1 MRLLFTVLLITLVVG
16 MFGFFATNF
25 ETTVPVTVWSTEH
38 PDVHIFFVVLLSV
51 LVGVVFTTIIAI
63 AEGAKIRLDNR
74 RLRRDVHKLESEINY
89 LRTQPSTA
97 SRPEPDALTVAGA
110 ATALP
115 AVAKEADSSAEPPSA
130 PVYGTDLE
138 DWSSDPD
145 DDTYSGG
152 RAV

>member
-1 MRLLFTVLLITLVVG
+1 MRLLFFVMLSILIFGMLL
-16 MFGFFATNF
+16 FFATNLQ
-25 ETTVPVTVWSTEH
+25 TTVPVTIGGTEH

-63 AEGAKIRLDNR
+63 AEGTKIRLDNR

-89 LRTQPSTA
+89 VRTQPPTVPP
-97 SRPEPDALTVAGA
+97 PEPDALTSPGSGKS
-110 ATALP
+110 LP
-115 AVAKEADSSAEPPSA
+115 AAADADPDAEPSSA
-130 PVYGTDLE
+130 PVYDSDLE

>member
-1 MRLLFTVLLITLVVG
+1 MKLLFFVMLSVLVFG
-16 MFGFFATNF
+16 MLGFFVTNLQ
-25 ETTVPVTVWSTEH
+25 TTVPVTVGSTEH

-97 SRPEPDALTVAGA
+97 PRAEPDALTAPGA
-110 ATALP
+110 VTPLP
-115 AVAKEADSSAEPPSA
+115 PAKEADSRAEPPSA
-130 PVYGTDLE
+130 PVYGSDLE

-145 DDTYSGG
+145 DDAYSGG

>member
-1 MRLLFTVLLITLVVG
+1 MRLLFTVLLLILVLG
-16 MFGFFATNF
+16 MLGFFATNLQ
-25 ETTVPVTVWSTEH
+25 TTVPVTIWNTVH

-74 RLRRDVHKLESEINY
+74 RLRREIHKLESEINY
-89 LRTQPSTA
+89 LRTQPPSA
-97 SRPEPDALTVAGA
+97 PRPEPDALTHAGAGA
-110 ATALP
+110 ATVP
-115 AVAKEADSSAEPPSA
+115 APEGDAGAEPPSA

-145 DDTYSGG
+145 DDAYTGG